1 MAHASLVLIPMDTA
15 ASVLQA
21 SRELNVTRTST
32 NVQAVKAIHAKIAA
46 HVLMCLG
53 HSSVNA
59 QGDSLALDAKQ
70 VCMQTEA

>member
-1 MAHASLVLIPMDTA
+1 MLVFFFP
-15 ASVLQA
+15 Q
-21 SRELNVTRTST
+21 TST
-32 NVQAVKAIHAKIAA
+32 NVQAVKATHAKMAA

-70 VCMQTEA
+70 VSLQTEA